1 MMDRIIN
8 SWGPTHT
15 HACTH
20 PHNLHMHI
28 YTGTCTQTDRHT
40 NTHTDALTDSLT
52 QLTNSLTHT
61 NTNSL
66 THTHTNT
73 DSRNQDVGLNED
85 TLQTTSLKSTSP
97 CSVPHKCLSNTTQP
111 SQFHAQMANQTAP
124 TWPNRTKPSNLPR
137 SPHFSHCIHRV
148 LWSCRAPHTSAL
160 RYFIY
165 NDCHH
170 TVYSP
175 YAADAGIKGGKCVI
189 NAFETM
195 CITNCFQFGSY
206 ICMCIR
212 IKQLDIC
219 NGLIAL

>member
-1 MMDRIIN
+1 MHTDRQTHKHIHR
-8 SWGPTHT
+8 HT
-15 HACTH
+15 HSLTH
-20 PHNLHMHI
+20 W
-28 YTGTCTQTDRHT
+28 
-40 NTHTDALTDSLT
+40 LT
-52 QLTNSLTHT
+52 QLTHSH
-61 NTNSL
+61 
-66 THTHTNT
+66 
-73 DSRNQDVGLNED
+73 
-85 TLQTTSLKSTSP
+85 TLQKSGCWSEWRCPTDNQSQSTSP
-97 CSVPHKCLSNTTQP
+97 CSVPHKYLSNTTQP
-111 SQFHAQMANQTAP
+111 SQIHAQMANQTAP
-124 TWPNRTKPSNLPR
+124 TWPNRTKPSNSPR

-160 RYFIY
+160 RYFIIY

-206 ICMCIR
+206 VCMCTR